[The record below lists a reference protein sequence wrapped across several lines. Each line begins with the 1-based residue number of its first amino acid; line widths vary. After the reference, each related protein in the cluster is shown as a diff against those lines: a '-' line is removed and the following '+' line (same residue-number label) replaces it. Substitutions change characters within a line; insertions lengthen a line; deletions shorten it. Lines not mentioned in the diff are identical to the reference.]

1 MSFFIFLIFVAVII
15 YMHRMNTTMSK
26 LNQKIDHLT
35 SLVREKRSV
44 GSVDVVESQ
53 LSSVRENASQAL
65 TSRQEHQAEAPAFDV
80 DPSYDRTE
88 DVATQKAVA
97 QTESTPVR
105 SDGTFVDHTLDT
117 SAANSSP
124 NTTSDNAFA
133 ALDSRVNTATYSASE
148 DSLHADRFFA
158 WLKHDWP
165 LKIGG
170 FLIILAAGWF
180 ITYAAAEGWLSEAAR
195 VTMGYIF
202 GVAALIYGTFRA
214 DKVRLQGNI
223 FLLIGIAVIFVS
235 TIAAVNFSSVSMP
248 SALALFVMLLTVAF
262 VSLISLKQESQALT
276 GMMIAFGAF
285 VPLAF
290 FEAGLETHIIFAY
303 LFVLTIG
310 TLWIVYKTSWRRL
323 TALMLGVVAFYSI
336 GHALDVGNAQSWT
349 NMLLAL
355 AFGAVFY
362 GANVRAILSSVYA
375 GTEVVDDGTASEG
388 KQLGATDY
396 LTAVGV
402 TMMYLIWV
410 YLFGPEDYR
419 VVLLLL
425 GVVLFV
431 GASYGIHSATRIQT
445 PTIIYGAAAFI
456 LIAVATAEVASG
468 AVLITAYIVESS
480 VAIALSIYVRGK
492 TMNSSQQTLCGILFG
507 IPLLMLIDSILKA
520 FAYISAKG
528 SSFSYGRNLSL
539 EDVLPHLFAIFVGL
553 LCSLILALL
562 VRLNLDLATSK
573 NRVFMQ
579 YFASV
584 GFVLS
589 VVLVWLVTHT
599 FIATQDVATF
609 VSLFI
614 YTAAGAYFYVLGAR
628 SRYKPYQIVGVVL
641 FGIVL
646 LDVFLIEFWEMSQAM
661 RIITAFVVGVVLM
674 VAAFI
679 ARSRG
684 DKDTE

>member
-1 MSFFIFLIFVAVII
+1 MDFLFFVLFIGVII
-15 YMHRMNTTMSK
+15 SIHRMNTAVTK
-26 LNQKIDHLT
+26 LDQKIDHLT
-35 SLVREKRSV
+35 SVMKEKRS
-44 GSVDVVESQ
+44 SESFAVDE
-53 LSSVRENASQAL
+53 
-65 TSRQEHQAEAPAFDV
+65 SRQPTLQEQVSGEVQRDEVPAV
-80 DPSYDRTE
+80 DGSAIPD
-88 DVATQKAVA
+88 
-97 QTESTPVR
+97 QTENVAPQDAVTQTASIPVHNDR
-105 SDGTFVDHTLDT
+105 AFVDHTLESDQADRLDGVPAQ
-117 SAANSSP
+117 AAWAELDQSKKSLSLE
-124 NTTSDNAFA
+124 TSDDG
-133 ALDSRVNTATYSASE
+133 LSV
-148 DSLHADRFFA
+148 DRFFA

-202 GVAALIYGTFRA
+202 GVAALIYGTFRV

-262 VSLISLKQESQALT
+262 VSLISLKQNNEALT

-303 LFVLTIG
+303 LFILTIG

-362 GANVRAILSSVYA
+362 GANVRAILSSVQMDEIQ
-375 GTEVVDDGTASEG
+375 GDDDSVDA
-388 KQLGATDY
+388 QRNRRLGVTDY
-396 LTAVGV
+396 LTAVGI

-480 VAIALSIYVRGK
+480 VAIALSIYVRGQSM
-492 TMNSSQQTLCGILFG
+492 TSSQQALCGVLFG
-507 IPLLMLIDSILKA
+507 LPLLMLIDSILKGFA
-520 FAYISAKG
+520 FISAKG
-528 SSFSYGRNLSL
+528 STFSYGRNLTL

-562 VRLNLDLATSK
+562 VRLNLELATSK
-573 NRVFMQ
+573 NRLFMQ

-599 FIATQDVATF
+599 FIATQDIATF

-614 YTAAGAYFYVLGAR
+614 YAAAGAYFYVLGAR

-646 LDVFLIEFWEMSQAM
+646 LDIFLIEFWEMSQAI
-661 RIITAFVVGVVLM
+661 RIITAFAVGVVLM
-674 VAAFI
+674 VAAYI

-684 DKDTE
+684 DKDSE